1 MEVYS
6 VNISEVALADMESI
20 YNYIAKTL
28 LTPESALRQYNR
40 IANAILSLDTL
51 PERYPFFDMEPEYS
65 WRMRKM
71 VVDNYI
77 VCYIVDPGIVT
88 VTDVLYSAANVH
100 SWLKRRHKQGM

>member
-1 MEVYS
+1 
-6 VNISEVALADMESI
+6 
-20 YNYIAKTL
+20 
-28 LTPESALRQYNR
+28 
-40 IANAILSLDTL
+40 
-51 PERYPFFDMEPEYS
+51 
-65 WRMRKM
+65 M

>member
-28 LTPESALRQYNR
+28 LAPESTLRQYNR

-51 PERYPFFDMEPEYS
+51 PERYSFFDLEPEHS

>member
-1 MEVYS
+1 MEVYR
-6 VNISEVALADMESI
+6 VNISNVALADMESI

-28 LTPESALRQYNR
+28 LAPESALRQYDR
-40 IANAILSLDTL
+40 IPNAILSLDTL

>member
-28 LTPESALRQYNR
+28 LAPESALRQYNR
-40 IANAILSLDTL
+40 FANAILSLDTL
-51 PERYPFFDMEPEYS
+51 PERYPFFDLEPEHS

-100 SWLKRRHKQGM
+100 SWLKKAS

>member
-28 LTPESALRQYNR
+28 LAPESALRQYNR

-51 PERYPFFDMEPEYS
+51 PERYPFFDLEPEHS

-88 VTDVLYSAANVH
+88 VTDVLYVAADVH

>member
-6 VNISEVALADMESI
+6 VNISEVALAEMESI
-20 YNYIAKTL
+20 YNHIAKTL
-28 LTPESALRQYNR
+28 LAPECALRQYNR

>member
-6 VNISEVALADMESI
+6 INISDVALADMESI

-28 LTPESALRQYNR
+28 LAPENALRQYNR

-88 VTDVLYSAANVH
+88 VTDVLYSAADVH

>member
-6 VNISEVALADMESI
+6 VNISDVALADMESI

-28 LTPESALRQYNR
+28 LAPENALRQYNR
-40 IANAILSLDTL
+40 IANAILSLDTV
-51 PERYPFFDMEPEYS
+51 PERYPFFDLELEHS

>member
-6 VNISEVALADMESI
+6 VNIYDVALADMESI

-28 LTPESALRQYNR
+28 LAPESDLRQYNR

-51 PERYPFFDMEPEYS
+51 PERYSFFDLEPEHS